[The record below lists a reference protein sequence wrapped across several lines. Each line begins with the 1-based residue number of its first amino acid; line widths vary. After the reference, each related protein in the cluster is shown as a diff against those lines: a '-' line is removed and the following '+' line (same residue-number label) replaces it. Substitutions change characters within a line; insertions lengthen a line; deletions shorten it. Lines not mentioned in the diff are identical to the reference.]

1 MKTDKKGR
9 YQTGLRIPEALADEL
24 IEEAK
29 EAGMSLNAYI
39 LMLIKVARL
48 RLEFPHASS
57 QTQQRTA

>member
-39 LMLIKVARL
+39 LMLIDYGWKIRQRYRVA
-48 RLEFPHASS
+48 S
-57 QTQQRTA
+57 QIQQRA